1 MLEDEFLST
10 LIAQNNVW
18 LKTQSSGN
26 GFHDFNSHTRSSI
39 KFKETILMVEL
50 LNSTV
55 KDSNAYCLSVM
66 FIPQYTNETTCFH
79 EENGKQAL
87 IGLKN

>member
-1 MLEDEFLST
+1 MNFLSM
-10 LIAQNNVW
+10 LIAQSNVW

-26 GFHDFNSHTRSSI
+26 EFHDFNSHTRPSI
-39 KFKETILMVEL
+39 KFQETILMVEL

-55 KDSNAYCLSVM
+55 KDSKAYCLSAM

-79 EENGKQAL
+79 EENGK
-87 IGLKN
+87 